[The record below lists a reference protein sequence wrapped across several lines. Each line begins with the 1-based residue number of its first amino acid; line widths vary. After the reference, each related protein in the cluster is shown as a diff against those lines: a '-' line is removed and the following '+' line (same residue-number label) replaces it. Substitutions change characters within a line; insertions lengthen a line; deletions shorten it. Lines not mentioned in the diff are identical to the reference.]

1 MQRTDLRVMKTLK
14 QIDGALLSF
23 LADTPYDKI
32 TVDQLCR
39 ETMINRSTFYKYYT
53 GKHDLMERFLRRAP
67 EGFRRQVD
75 VAFVEASPE
84 TIQDL
89 VYRRSFEN
97 TLHFLFRHK
106 AEYELLWSLPLQDG
120 VFGRMI
126 QIVHDAI
133 LDKLAA
139 GETIYPYADLYA
151 CLFASDMMTMV
162 RWWFQYKERVSAKEV
177 QELMCRN
184 MKQGMFRTFRER
196 MC

>member
-14 QIDGALLSF
+14 QIDGALLSC

-53 GKHDLMERFLRRAP
+53 GKHDLMERFLRRAL

-120 VFGRMI
+120 VFGQDDSDRPRRHSG
-126 QIVHDAI
+126 QARGGGDDLSVRRSVRLSVRVRHDDDGA
-133 LDKLAA
+133 LL
-139 GETIYPYADLYA
+139 
-151 CLFASDMMTMV
+151 
-162 RWWFQYKERVSAKEV
+162 VSV
-177 QELMCRN
+177 
-184 MKQGMFRTFRER
+184 
-196 MC
+196 

>member
-1 MQRTDLRVMKTLK
+1 
-14 QIDGALLSF
+14 
-23 LADTPYDKI
+23 
-32 TVDQLCR
+32 
-39 ETMINRSTFYKYYT
+39 
-53 GKHDLMERFLRRAP
+53 MERFLRRAL

-106 AEYELLWSLPLQDG
+106 AEYELLWSLPLQAG

-184 MKQGMFRTFRER
+184 MKQGMFRTFRAR